1 MFARIATY
9 RFTADPKELAKK
21 VEGGLL
27 PIFMKQPGF
36 RDYSL
41 LAATKEAHQDPDE
54 RQFIALTLWDSLE
67 EATEGVEAA
76 YEWVREHMSE
86 EELEWTDTSFV
97 EVLLSTSFGLSPS
110 WEDPK

>member
-1 MFARIATY
+1 MVARIATY
-9 RFTADPKELAKK
+9 RFKADPTELAKK

-27 PIFMKQPGF
+27 PIFMRQPGF

-41 LAATKEAHQDPDE
+41 FAATKEVRPEEGE

-67 EATEGVEAA
+67 EATSGVEAA
-76 YEWVREHMSE
+76 FQWVRENMSE
-86 EELEWTDTSFV
+86 EELEWTDTRFV

>member
-41 LAATKEAHQDPDE
+41 FAATKEADE

-67 EATEGVEAA
+67 EATQGVDAA
-76 YEWVREHMSE
+76 YQWVRENMSE
-86 EELEWTDTSFV
+86 EELEWTDTTFV

-110 WEDPK
+110 WVDPK

>member
-41 LAATKEAHQDPDE
+41 FAATKEADE

-76 YEWVREHMSE
+76 YHWVRENMSD
-86 EELEWTDTSFV
+86 EELEWTDTTFV